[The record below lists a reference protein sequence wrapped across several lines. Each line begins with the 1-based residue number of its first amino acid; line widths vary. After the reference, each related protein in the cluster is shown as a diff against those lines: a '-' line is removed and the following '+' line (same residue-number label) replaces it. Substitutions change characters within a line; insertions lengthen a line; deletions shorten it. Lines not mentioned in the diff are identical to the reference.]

1 VINKNFFF
9 ICGFYRCGNTL
20 LRSIINQNPN
30 FLMTPNSVVVEILYN
45 LILIRQGN
53 IFKEENNYKSY
64 SNVLNNII
72 PKYYENYNQ
81 EYILEQGP
89 WGTPD
94 NYKIIKELNLLPTKF
109 VFLIRPLNEII
120 ASWIKLH
127 KVPYSEVENY
137 CDNLMSEYGAI
148 GHAYLSMKNL
158 IKKNE
163 KILFLKYHDL
173 CENPQK
179 QINILYN
186 FLEIP
191 FYDNHY
197 YTNLKHVENLTEQTT
212 IRTSKIKVLK
222 YNYEEYVDQKILNKY
237 KEVNDLFKEILK

>member
-1 VINKNFFF
+1 
-9 ICGFYRCGNTL
+9 
-20 LRSIINQNPN
+20 
-30 FLMTPNSVVVEILYN
+30 MTPNSVVVEILYN